1 MIEDEGAGAARAGL
15 STESQS
21 GRGVMCF
28 ACGAK
33 NERGLHM
40 EFRREG
46 ERAVCDYTPCDYQQ
60 WYPGRMH
67 GGIVTTLIDEAMG
80 WAVYGAQQWGATA
93 RLSVRFRRPVL
104 LDQRLRIEA
113 WVTNNRSRLMELRA
127 EMRDESGVLL
137 ADGEGTFMKLEDRLS
152 SEMTD
157 IARDAGRT
165 DAPIV

>member
-1 MIEDEGAGAARAGL
+1 MSENETAGGAAADQ
-15 STESQS
+15 SIDSQT

-28 ACGAK
+28 ACGVR

-46 ERAVCDYTPCDYQQ
+46 ARAVCDYTPCEYQQ
-60 WYPGRMH
+60 GYPGRMH

-127 EMRDESGVLL
+127 EMRDEAGALL
-137 ADGEGTFMKLEDRLS
+137 ADGEGTFMKLDERLS

-157 IARDAGRT
+157 IARGAGRT

>member
-1 MIEDEGAGAARAGL
+1 MSEDEAARVAAGGRAIDD
-15 STESQS
+15 QG

-28 ACGAK
+28 ACGVQ
-33 NERGLHM
+33 NDRGLHM

-46 ERAVCDYTPCDYQQ
+46 DRAICDYTPCEYQQ
-60 WYPGRMH
+60 GYPGRMH

-93 RLSVRFRRPVL
+93 RLNVRFRLPVM

-113 WVTNNRSRLMELRA
+113 WVTRNRSRLMELRA
-127 EMRDESGVLL
+127 ELRDEAGVLL
-137 ADGEGTFMKLEDRLS
+137 ADGEGTFMKLDDRLS
-152 SEMTD
+152 AEMTD
-157 IARDAGRT
+157 IARGVGRT